1 MFSLFK
7 NRKAPLYAAID
18 VGSHAVKA
26 VIFEK
31 TRDKKNPKV
40 LKKIIMKL
48 PPAFEPIRMVHKLR
62 EILFVVVKELG
73 RIPEK
78 LVIAFGTSLAAH
90 TFEVWNAG
98 TLSAEEVSAE
108 ALGRLFKSIADSH
121 ISAGRF
127 IFAYPIEALVNGY
140 TVAYF
145 KTGNWISA
153 GLGKNG
159 ASGEIFKKIALY
171 PGSAISFRALILTC
185 AEDVGEGLLNLKK
198 SFGGMPIEFIPISF
212 AHQHAATRVLGYR
225 DVMLIDIGGEMTV
238 LAEIQESVIGEIASI
253 EVGGR
258 NFVRGIA
265 RVAGISFDEAE
276 DLKRQ
281 YASDQISEERKKMI
295 RSFIGQE
302 ADFWK
307 KKFLESLDAFYRLGP
322 LPPEVLL
329 FGGGSNLEDIA
340 SYLREGGW
348 LEDFSY
354 AKSATVRLMRGSDLF
369 DGSSL
374 KGFLQGPDE
383 FAIGSLIHYALEESN
398 H

>member
-1 MFSLFK
+1 MFSLFHSQK
-7 NRKAPLYAAID
+7 TPLFAAID

-48 PPAFEPIRMVHKLR
+48 PPVFEPIRMVHKLR

-78 LVIAFGTSLAAH
+78 LVIAFGPSLATH
-90 TFEVWNAG
+90 TFETWNAG
-98 TLSAEEVSAE
+98 ALSAEKISVET
-108 ALGRLFKSIADSH
+108 LNRLFKGIADSH

-127 IFAYPIEALVNGY
+127 IFAYPIDVFINGY
-140 TVAYF
+140 AVASFRNNGWIISGFGKKDLSDDRF
-145 KTGNWISA
+145 K
-153 GLGKNG
+153 
-159 ASGEIFKKIALY
+159 EMALY
-171 PGSAISFRALILTC
+171 PGSVISFRVLVLSC
-185 AEDVGEGLLNLKK
+185 SGDVGEGLSNLKK
-198 SFGGMPIEFIPISF
+198 SFGGMPIEFIPTSF
-212 AHQHAATRVLGYR
+212 AHQHAATRVLGYQNI
-225 DVMLIDIGGEMTV
+225 MLIDIGGEMTV
-238 LAEIQESVIGEIASI
+238 LTEIQESVIGEITSI
-253 EVGGR
+253 DVGGR

-265 RVAGISFDEAE
+265 RAAGISFDEAE

-281 YASDQISEERKKMI
+281 YASDQISEERKKII

-302 ADFWK
+302 AEFWK
-307 KKFLESLDAFYRLGP
+307 KKFLDSLNAFYRLGP
-322 LPPEVLL
+322 LPPDVLL
-329 FGGGSNLEDIA
+329 FGGGSNLEDVA
-340 SYLREGGW
+340 AYLREGGW

-354 AKSATVRLMRGSDLF
+354 AKSATVRLMHGSDLF

-383 FAIGSLIHYALEESN
+383 FTLGALIHYALEEKR
-398 H
+398 